1 MDVSSEV
8 TVSRQKSK
16 SRRGRGYVQKPK
28 SNVYTMMLILS
39 FLMLCGA
46 CGFWLLEMDRYDNQ
60 MKPPVTAGD

>member
-39 FLMLCGA
+39 FLMLCG
-46 CGFWLLEMDRYDNQ
+46 CCLFMHLEMDRYDYQ
-60 MKPPVTAGD
+60 MKPSAASGS